1 MVNDKMVNFIMKRNY
16 IQPQTEAQ
24 MMQSL
29 HVICNSP
36 IPEITGGTEGRD
48 PNSTEIF

>member
-1 MVNDKMVNFIMKRNY
+1 MKKNY

-36 IPEITGGTEGRD
+36 TAEITSGGPGD
-48 PNSTEIF
+48 PNYLEIF

>member
-1 MVNDKMVNFIMKRNY
+1 MVNDIMKRNY

-29 HVICNSP
+29 HVICSSP
-36 IPEITGGTEGRD
+36 EAEITGGIESAN
-48 PNSTEIF
+48 PNTVEIF

>member
-1 MVNDKMVNFIMKRNY
+1 MKKHY

-36 IPEITGGTEGRD
+36 VPEITGGNESAD
-48 PNSTEIF
+48 PNNVEIF

>member
-1 MVNDKMVNFIMKRNY
+1 MKKNY

-29 HVICNSP
+29 HVVCNS
-36 IPEITGGTEGRD
+36 PEITGGNESAD
-48 PNSTEIF
+48 PNNVEIF